1 MKNIDMLVL
10 DLISVEAKR
19 NGNNSPIYIDIDAT
33 AIIKS
38 KDALLFKFNVHDDDK

>member
-19 NGNNSPIYIDIDAT
+19 NGNNSPIYIDAMVR
-33 AIIKS
+33 IKS
-38 KDALLFKFNVHDDDK
+38 KDALLIKFNVHDDDK